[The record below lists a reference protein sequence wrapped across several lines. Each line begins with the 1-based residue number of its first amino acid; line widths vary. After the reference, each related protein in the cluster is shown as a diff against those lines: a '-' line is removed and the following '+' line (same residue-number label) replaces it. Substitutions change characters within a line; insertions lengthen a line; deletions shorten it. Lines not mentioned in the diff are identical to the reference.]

1 MSEKDDL
8 MAGQEPVRKNVLVMT
23 VGNTITTSANSLWI
37 MFMPFFYEDIGL
49 EIIVIGFVFTFV
61 ALSRASTTLIGG
73 RAADRFG
80 RKPIILVGRII
91 YATGPLVILWAL
103 CFVDQSPY
111 LTGLIAVFGY
121 IWMSAGSG
129 LSRPAS
135 SMLLVESSPKKQRG
149 LSYMLATRVIPSI
162 PPALLILV
170 GASFYLSGLFWLA
183 LVLGFLGLSSVV
195 ILLAAGLKESPAA
208 PKSVQTKITPGGST
222 GSWFLLLLLMA
233 FALDGMSGSGLSWY
247 VPLFVG
253 DLELYGLMI
262 AASTL
267 VIAIAALGAGVLVD
281 RVGTRAAIVSGW
293 TLLAV
298 TVAVF
303 PFVHQSLEILFLYSI
318 WAGLDMVD
326 ISVPPLIIAERYP
339 KEKRASVLGLFSA
352 STSLA
357 SIIGPSMVSF
367 ALLLGSNVPFFL
379 KAIMNLAG
387 VALFYMATRRSTHK
401 QT

>member
-1 MSEKDDL
+1 
-8 MAGQEPVRKNVLVMT
+8 MAGQEPIRKNVLVMT

-49 EIIVIGFVFTFV
+49 EVVIIGFIFTFV

-80 RKPIILVGRII
+80 RKPIILVGRTI

-111 LTGLIAVFGY
+111 LTGLIAVLGY

-149 LSYMLATRVIPSI
+149 LSYMLATRVLPSI

-170 GASFYLSGLFWLA
+170 GASFYVSGLFWLA

-195 ILLAAGLKESPAA
+195 ILLAAGLKESLAVPE
-208 PKSVQTKITPGGST
+208 SVQTEISPGGST

-233 FALDGMSGSGLSWY
+233 FALDGMSASGLSWY
-247 VPLFVG
+247 VPIFVG

-281 RVGTRAAIVSGW
+281 RIGTRAAIVSGW

-339 KEKRASVLGLFSA
+339 KEKRASVLGLFST

-367 ALLLGSNVPFFL
+367 ALLLGNSVPFFL

-387 VALFYMATRRSTHK
+387 VALFYLATRRSARK

>member
-1 MSEKDDL
+1 
-8 MAGQEPVRKNVLVMT
+8 MT
-23 VGNTITTSANSLWI
+23 VSNTITTSANSLWI
-37 MFMPFFYEDIGL
+37 MFMPFFFEDIGV

-91 YATGPLVILWAL
+91 YATGPLVILWSL
-103 CFVDQSPY
+103 CFADQSPY
-111 LTGLIAVFGY
+111 LTGLIAVLGY

-135 SMLLVESSPKKQRG
+135 SMLLVESSTKKQRG
-149 LSYMLATRVIPSI
+149 LSYMLATRVLPSI
-162 PPALLILV
+162 PPAMLILV
-170 GASFYLSGLFWLA
+170 GVSFYVSGLFWLA
-183 LVLGFLGLSSVV
+183 LVLGFLGLSSAV

-208 PKSVQTKITPGGST
+208 PESVQTEISPGGIT

-247 VPLFVG
+247 VPIFVG

-262 AASTL
+262 AVSTL
-267 VIAIAALGAGVLVD
+267 VIAIAGVLVD

-303 PFVHQSLEILFLYSI
+303 PFAHQSLEILFLYSI

-339 KEKRASVLGLFSA
+339 KEKRASVMGLFST

-367 ALLLGSNVPFFL
+367 ALLLGSGVPFFL

-387 VALFYMATRRSTHK
+387 VALFYLATRRSTRK
-401 QT
+401 RT

>member
-195 ILLAAGLKESPAA
+195 ILFAAGLKESLTV
-208 PKSVQTKITPGGST
+208 PKSVQTKISPGGST

-247 VPLFVG
+247 VPIFVG

-339 KEKRASVLGLFSA
+339 KEKRASVLGLFST

-357 SIIGPSMVSF
+357 GIIGPSMVSF
-367 ALLLGSNVPFFL
+367 ALLLGNSVPFFL